1 MVESKQHQPEPWEV
15 RWLAGCFWKKK
26 KCVVKGQRAVLL
38 SARLLNPA
46 GSQCLGNVSA
56 AQMVEQDWSGQG
68 PS

>member
-1 MVESKQHQPEPWEV
+1 MKSKQF
-15 RWLAGCFWKKK
+15 RAGAGRCTGWLAGCFWKKE
-26 KCVVKGQRAVLL
+26 CVVRGQRAVLL

-46 GSQCLGNVSA
+46 GSQRLGNMSA